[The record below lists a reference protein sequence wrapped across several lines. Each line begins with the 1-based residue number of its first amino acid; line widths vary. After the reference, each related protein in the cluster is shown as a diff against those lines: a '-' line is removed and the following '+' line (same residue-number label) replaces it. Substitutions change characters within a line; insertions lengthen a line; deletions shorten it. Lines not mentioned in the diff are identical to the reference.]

1 MSILL
6 KEVKKKVNK
15 NISNILLYN
24 ENEFDNICENFDIWM
39 INFIDRYKCC
49 FYVII
54 FDKMC
59 FVEFCLEFVVF
70 YELQILKKINEEM
83 IFKFDN
89 DMGYIRKRIKIK
101 LVIIRY
107 LRFLLEIV
115 REKYF

>member
-1 MSILL
+1 
-6 KEVKKKVNK
+6 
-15 NISNILLYN
+15 
-24 ENEFDNICENFDIWM
+24 
-39 INFIDRYKCC
+39 
-49 FYVII
+49 
-54 FDKMC
+54 
-59 FVEFCLEFVVF
+59 
-70 YELQILKKINEEM
+70 M